1 MPQLSPRR
9 PFDPA
14 RWPFFYGW
22 VVLAVGTVG
31 IVASVP
37 GQTTGI
43 SVFTDHLLEATGLT
57 RLQLTNAYLFG
68 TLVSGLLLPFG
79 GRWLDAVGARVMG
92 PIAALGMAL
101 SLAALSSADRLVAFA
116 GSLTAATVPSAVVGV
131 GVLSVLFG
139 GLRFTGQ
146 GLLTLTSRTMI
157 ARWFDRYRGLIGA
170 TSGAVI
176 GFTFSLA
183 PMVFLGW
190 IERADWQGA
199 WRQMALLL
207 LVFAAVAV
215 VFFRETPEESG
226 LEMDGGTGRDED
238 GSTGSASRRKEPA
251 WTRSEALATSEF
263 WLITV
268 AVSLQSMLGTG
279 ITFHIVDLGREAGIE
294 AARFLRIMVP
304 VSFFSIVTGFLMGYL
319 VDRVRALH
327 IVRVSLLGQLVL
339 YLAAANVSV
348 EWARVAMVAGWGI
361 AAGCYG
367 PLTVAAPARLFGRAH
382 LGSISGVL
390 SMVLVLASAVG
401 PVFLSVLQGV
411 NGLYRTGFFVAALLP
426 LLTFFATW
434 IVPASAQKRAPR

>member
-1 MPQLSPRR
+1 MPHLSPRR

-43 SVFTDHLLEATGLT
+43 SVFTDPLLEATGLT

-68 TLVSGLLLPFG
+68 TLASGVLLPFG
-79 GRWLDAVGARVMG
+79 GRLLDAVGARVMG
-92 PIAALGMAL
+92 PAAALGMTLSLWAL
-101 SLAALSSADRLVAFA
+101 SCADVLVRALTSLVDAESGAAVF
-116 GSLTAATVPSAVVGV
+116 VGV
-131 GVLSVLFG
+131 LVLSVLFG
-139 GLRFTGQ
+139 ALRFTGQ

-157 ARWFDRYRGLIGA
+157 ARWFDRFRGLIGA

-183 PMVFLGW
+183 PMVFLVW
-190 IERADWQGA
+190 IERAEWQGA
-199 WRQMALLL
+199 WREMAILL
-207 LVFAAVAV
+207 LVFAVVAV

-226 LEMDGGTGRDED
+226 LQMDGGLRPAATDEE
-238 GSTGSASRRKEPA
+238 APKAEEPT
-251 WTRSEALATSEF
+251 WTRAEALATPEF

-268 AVSLQSMLGTG
+268 SVSLLSMMGTG
-279 ITFHIVDLGREAGIE
+279 ITFHIVDLGREAGVE
-294 AARFLRIMVP
+294 AERFVRIMVP

-319 VDRVRALH
+319 VDRIRALH
-327 IVRVSLLGQLVL
+327 IVRFSLVGQLVL
-339 YLAAANVSV
+339 YLSAAHVSV
-348 EWARVAMVAGWGI
+348 EWARVLMVVGWGM

-390 SMVLVLASAVG
+390 SMVLVLASAIG
-401 PVFLSVLQGV
+401 PVFLSALQSFS
-411 NGLYRTGFFVAALLP
+411 GLYRTGFLVAAVLP
-426 LLTFFATW
+426 LATLVATW
-434 IVPASAQKRAPR
+434 VAPAKAQKVAPR